1 MDNFQ
6 RKFIEE
12 ATDLILRL
20 EQVLLSL
27 DKNNSNK
34 TLVDEVFRI
43 MHSLKGGSGMFGF
56 QLISDYTH
64 QLESVY
70 DLVRND
76 KMPLTPEILEITFA
90 SVDHIRNIINNQG
103 NKTESITTVQNLLLA
118 KLSQIFTQKNEPTNV
133 TVRDNEIVDNSK
145 LNNYYIYFNP
155 FSTVLKTGNNPLYI
169 IDELVNLA
177 KSLVFTRLIK
187 IPLLNNLQHDNCYT
201 YWEIFLESN
210 FSVAQVKDIFMFVED
225 DAEIIIH
232 TLHAENFIENPEFI
246 NFCNNQKHQNKFE
259 IGLIEN
265 YLQQYENVNTNPD
278 TGKKTNKVTEK
289 LKKFKQENVIT
300 SIRVASDKIDLLMNL
315 VSELITSQAGLNLYM
330 EQNKLIGLKPIAESI
345 ENIARQLRDTA
356 FHISLIPIDNLLVR
370 FQRLIRDLSKEFG
383 KEIQFISEGADT
395 ELDKTLIEAIT
406 EPLMHILRNSVDHG
420 IELSSER
427 ISAGKQPIGTILL
440 KSYYSGNQIV
450 IKISD
455 DGKGISPKFIKEKAI
470 QKGFIKEDAQ
480 LTDKEIIE
488 LIFLPGFTTTSSVT
502 NVSGRGVG
510 MDVVKRKIAD
520 VRGTVELHSEKNKGT
535 EITIK
540 LPLTLSI
547 IDGMLL
553 KLSDIDLIIPLSV
566 IYTIYPVKT
575 SKLDKSFNNIITING
590 LQYPFYNLRTEFN
603 IMDNIPEQMEMIIVK
618 YETAFVGIAVDYIV
632 GEYQAVV
639 KPLGKMFRKQD
650 IFSGA
655 TILGDGTVA
664 LVVDFMKIIAQIS
677 NQNKNI

>member
-201 YWEIFLESN
+201 YWEIFLELY
-210 FSVAQVKDIFMFVED
+210 I
-225 DAEIIIH
+225 
-232 TLHAENFIENPEFI
+232 
-246 NFCNNQKHQNKFE
+246 
-259 IGLIEN
+259 
-265 YLQQYENVNTNPD
+265 
-278 TGKKTNKVTEK
+278 
-289 LKKFKQENVIT
+289 
-300 SIRVASDKIDLLMNL
+300 
-315 VSELITSQAGLNLYM
+315 LYM
-330 EQNKLIGLKPIAESI
+330 LK
-345 ENIARQLRDTA
+345 
-356 FHISLIPIDNLLVR
+356 
-370 FQRLIRDLSKEFG
+370 
-383 KEIQFISEGADT
+383 
-395 ELDKTLIEAIT
+395 
-406 EPLMHILRNSVDHG
+406 
-420 IELSSER
+420 
-427 ISAGKQPIGTILL
+427 ILL
-440 KSYYSGNQIV
+440 K
-450 IKISD
+450 
-455 DGKGISPKFIKEKAI
+455 
-470 QKGFIKEDAQ
+470 
-480 LTDKEIIE
+480 
-488 LIFLPGFTTTSSVT
+488 
-502 NVSGRGVG
+502 
-510 MDVVKRKIAD
+510 
-520 VRGTVELHSEKNKGT
+520 
-535 EITIK
+535 
-540 LPLTLSI
+540 TLNS
-547 IDGMLL
+547 
-553 KLSDIDLIIPLSV
+553 
-566 IYTIYPVKT
+566 
-575 SKLDKSFNNIITING
+575 
-590 LQYPFYNLRTEFN
+590 
-603 IMDNIPEQMEMIIVK
+603 
-618 YETAFVGIAVDYIV
+618 
-632 GEYQAVV
+632 
-639 KPLGKMFRKQD
+639 
-650 IFSGA
+650 
-655 TILGDGTVA
+655 
-664 LVVDFMKIIAQIS
+664 
-677 NQNKNI
+677 